1 MTMAQMPHV
10 AVSFTK
16 TTSLAVNG
24 CEFGART
31 KERTYQNQSGE
42 MDKLQNPGVELV

>member
-10 AVSFTK
+10 AGFFTQ
-16 TTSLAVNG
+16 TTSLAVKG
-24 CEFGART
+24 CEFADRT

-42 MDKLQNPGVELV
+42 MDKLQNPRR